1 MTRKPKTDRDPIS
14 ASILCRSQ
22 TPELE
27 VQREQNKFC
36 DDLKIALDRLN
47 NLYTQKRLADGNQ
60 SQAAHQKQ
68 IERLLLL
75 QESFVA
81 SFRNQLD
88 ALALKAMLASQTK
101 RTVARYVRAPSQ

>member
-1 MTRKPKTDRDPIS
+1 MTRKPKTDRNPS
-14 ASILCRSQ
+14 PASILRRPQ

-27 VQREQNKFC
+27 VQREQNKLR

-47 NLYTQKRLADGNQ
+47 DLYTQKRLADRNQ

-81 SFRNQLD
+81 SF
-88 ALALKAMLASQTK
+88 
-101 RTVARYVRAPSQ
+101 